1 MEFKELTEI
10 WKTSANQQE
19 DAIHINH
26 QLIKELGF
34 NKIKAG
40 LSEIKWTSLFELIVE
55 VGFSFFLVNFLVNH
69 LGQPAFFIPA
79 AMLFGLM
86 IFNILFESSRLYLY
100 FSISPDLPILEN
112 QKKLSQLKKLEIFD
126 MYSLLAII
134 PVFALPFVIVLA
146 KGLAN
151 WNLYQYDMEWMTGF
165 SIGSVV
171 VAIILVVVLRLFP
184 NKKLKEAM
192 SFIEALKE

>member
-1 MEFKELTEI
+1 
-10 WKTSANQQE
+10 
-19 DAIHINH
+19 
-26 QLIKELGF
+26 
-34 NKIKAG
+34 
-40 LSEIKWTSLFELIVE
+40 
-55 VGFSFFLVNFLVNH
+55 
-69 LGQPAFFIPA
+69 
-79 AMLFGLM
+79 
-86 IFNILFESSRLYLY
+86 
-100 FSISPDLPILEN
+100 
-112 QKKLSQLKKLEIFD
+112 

-134 PVFALPFVIVLA
+134 PVFALPLVIVLA

-171 VAIILVVVLRLFP
+171 VAIILVVVLHLFP